1 MEVSGDEEEIIAA
14 KKRLKRA
21 FFTAAI
27 LLIGLQTA
35 WLIVKAQ
42 SATREVNEFDSAFN
56 EVHFFEVPD
65 IFSAGK
71 STPVEFTCSNV
82 IGEGNSS
89 TEIWWTLH
97 DDSNNLVDNWNGIS
111 GGDCGGFN
119 TYLSPGEYKI
129 TTSSDS
135 GSEFNQELNL
145 RVWSAFW
152 IEGHIVAFL
161 IAVLLGGDGIWRAR
175 KKLRKLTTPLPQ
187 HKIAQKEA
195 WEKVNT
201 DMESKDRIE
210 AEVEEMG
217 FAGFVDQPSESEHGK
232 KIPELSEFDYTD
244 EVEEEEGLDLDDLGE
259 GTMKGLRGPVKKD
272 DRIKRVGDI
281 YDLMDD

>member
-14 KKRLKRA
+14 KKRYKRA
-21 FFTAAI
+21 LFTAAI

-42 SATREVNEFDSAFN
+42 SATREVNELGSSFN

-71 STPVEFTCSNV
+71 SMPVEFTCSNV

-97 DDSNNLVDNWNGIS
+97 DDSNNIVDNWNGVS
-111 GGDCGGFN
+111 GGDCGGFS

-129 TTSSDS
+129 TTSSGS
-135 GSEFNQELNL
+135 GSEFHQELNL
-145 RVWSAFW
+145 SVWSAFW
-152 IEGHIVAFL
+152 IEGHIVALL
-161 IAVLLGGDGIWRAR
+161 IAALLGGDGIWRAK
-175 KKLRKLTTPLPQ
+175 KKLKKLTTPLPQ

-201 DMESKDRIE
+201 EMESKDRIE

-217 FAGFVDQPSESEHGK
+217 FAGFVDQPSEKEYGK
-232 KIPELSEFDYTD
+232 KIPELSDFDYTD
-244 EVEEEEGLDLDDLGE
+244 EVEEEESPELDDLGE
-259 GTMKGLRGPVKKD
+259 GTMKGLSGPVKRD